1 MLIFLKRI
9 HNLVNMFRL
18 TRDELEN
25 LESTESDVEQRR
37 ILEQVVID
45 KDLPVAMRT
54 IQVIKTRIYL

>member
-9 HNLVNMFRL
+9 HNLVNMLRL